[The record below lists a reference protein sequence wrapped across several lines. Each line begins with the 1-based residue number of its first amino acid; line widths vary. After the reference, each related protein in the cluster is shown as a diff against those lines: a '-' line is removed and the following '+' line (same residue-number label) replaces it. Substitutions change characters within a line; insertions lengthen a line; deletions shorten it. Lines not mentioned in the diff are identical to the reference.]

1 MYSIK
6 EKKMYNQVDV
16 FTPHKDEDFVETPYI
31 KELTERAVSYII
43 AGFPVNLSGPVGVGK
58 TTLALHI
65 AAQLAQPSVLI
76 SGEYEFTTSDLVGR
90 YYGYHR
96 NYLRDNYISS
106 VLKIEEKISPEW
118 IDNSLTTACKYGFTL
133 IYDEFT
139 RSRPE
144 TNNVLLSVLEER
156 ILPLS
161 ASNGEVNYIKVHPN
175 FAAIFTS
182 NYEEYAG
189 VQPSQDALR
198 DRMITMELS
207 NFDEETEIA
216 ITQAKS
222 NLPFEDAQRIVNL
235 VRKVREAKSNKFTP
249 TVRACVMMGKVLKLK
264 DESTFSYDRASKQIF
279 LDILMPGVPK
289 EEKEKVREVIEEAL
303 TAERQ

>member
-1 MYSIK
+1 MHS
-6 EKKMYNQVDV
+6 EVDV
-16 FTPHKDEDFVETPYI
+16 PTLHKDGDFVDTPYI
-31 KELTERAVSYII
+31 KELTERAATYLT
-43 AGFPVNLSGPVGVGK
+43 AGFAVNLSGPVGVGK

-76 SGEYEFTTSDLVGR
+76 SGEYEFSTADLVGR
-90 YYGYHR
+90 YRGYQR

-106 VLKIEEKISPEW
+106 VLKIEERMSPEW
-118 IDNSLTTACKYGFTL
+118 IDSGLTTACKYGFTL

-156 ILPLS
+156 ILHLS
-161 ASNGEVNYIKVHPN
+161 ASGTKDGSSYIKVHPN

-198 DRMITMELS
+198 DRMVTMELD

-235 VRKVREAKSNKFTP
+235 VRKVREAKSNKSTP
-249 TVRACVMMGKVLKLK
+249 SVRACVVIGKVLKQK
-264 DESTFSYDRASKQIF
+264 DESMSGYDRASKQIF
-279 LDILMPGVPK
+279 LDVLMPGVPK
-289 EEKEKVREVIEEAL
+289 EERKKVREVIEEAV
-303 TAERQ
+303 